1 MQPIDGLVVALY
13 IIGTLAIGVYAARR
27 THTASDM
34 FAAGGRSPWWVSG
47 LSSFMTLKSAGTFVV
62 WGGLAYSL
70 GVVAIAINTAIGVS
84 GLLVGW
90 FLAGK
95 WRRIGVATPAE
106 FVAFRFGQTAVQFY
120 TWSMLAVRICSTGV
134 ALYSVS
140 VMFAALVPL
149 PEGMP
154 FRDPVSGT
162 ISVSATI
169 VIFGAIILFYTV
181 IGGLWAVL
189 MTDVLQFVVLQ
200 LAVLFVL
207 PLLAIMLHGTP
218 VWAPVPQGYF
228 LPVSQQYS
236 LWFLIGWV
244 AVHFFFVGAEWAF
257 AQRYI
262 SVPTDRDAKKAA
274 YLFGALYLVSP
285 TIWLA
290 TPILYRLIDGNANP
304 EQAYILAS
312 KLVLPAGMLGLMMAA
327 MFSATASAVSAQIN
341 VFAGVLSDQVYR
353 RLIAP
358 AADDRQMMRA
368 GRLFTFAIGAT
379 LTGVALLV
387 PYAGGAQQIVL
398 TITALLLPPLMA
410 PTVWGLLSG
419 RIGLGALLGSAAI
432 SFAAGLTAKFAMV
445 AGAPLG
451 ATSLGLWVQANPRMA
466 DILIGTLLPNLILAA
481 CHFSAR
487 GVQPGWIETERRA
500 AAYQP
505 STEGSADHG
514 SGRVVSV
521 SLAGSGLLMLALLP
535 FDDRGRTTL
544 AIFAAAMLLLA
555 LLSHRASRR
564 SSITAENRVRP

>member
-13 IIGTLAIGVYAARR
+13 IIGTLIIGVYAARR
-27 THTASDM
+27 TQTLSDM
-34 FAAGGRSPWWVSG
+34 FSAGGRSPWWVSG

-62 WGGLAYSL
+62 LGGLAYSM
-70 GVVAIAINTAIGVS
+70 GVVAIAINTAVGVS

-90 FLAGK
+90 LLAGK

-106 FVAFRFGQTAVQFY
+106 FVAFRFGQAAVQFY
-120 TWSMLAVRICSTGV
+120 TWSMLVVRICSTGV

-140 VMFAALVPL
+140 VMFAALVPMSEGL
-149 PEGMP
+149 PL
-154 FRDPVSGT
+154 RDPVSGT
-162 ISVSATI
+162 LSVSATI

-207 PLLAIMLHGTP
+207 PLLAIMLHGMP
-218 VWAPVPQGYF
+218 VWAPVPDGYF

-262 SVPTDRDAKKAA
+262 SVPTDRDAEKAA
-274 YLFGALYLVSP
+274 YLFGALYLISP
-285 TIWLA
+285 TVWLA

-353 RLIAP
+353 RMIAP
-358 AADDRQMMRA
+358 EASDRQMMRA
-368 GRLFTFAIGAT
+368 GRLFTLAIGTT

-410 PTVWGLLSG
+410 PAVWGLLSG
-419 RIGLGALLGSAAI
+419 RIGLGALFGSAAI
-432 SFAAGLTAKFAMV
+432 SFAAGLTAKFAMA

-451 ATSLGLWVQANPRMA
+451 GTGVGLWVQANPRMA
-466 DILIGTLLPNLILAA
+466 DILIGTLLPNVILAA
-481 CHFSAR
+481 CHFTAR
-487 GVQPGWIETERRA
+487 EVQLGWIETERRA
-500 AAYQP
+500 ATYRP
-505 STEGSADHG
+505 SLEGPADHG
-514 SGRVVSV
+514 SGHVISV
-521 SLAGSGLLMLALLP
+521 SLAVSGLLMLALLP
-535 FDDRGRTTL
+535 FDDQGRATL
-544 AIFAAAMLLLA
+544 TIFAAAMLLLA
-555 LLSHRASRR
+555 LVTHLAGRGK
-564 SSITAENRVRP
+564 TNAENCVQD